1 MSTQAFAPA
10 KTRSFEIIQPKTTY
24 LGSPIKP
31 VSKGLP
37 KITQSLCPEC
47 STLIEAVL
55 SEEDGQVIMEKS
67 CPEHGFFKD
76 LIYSDVK
83 LYLKMEEWSFG
94 DERGIMNPQVTDAKE
109 CPTDCGMCNLHLSH
123 SGLTNVDL
131 TNRCNMTCPVCFAS
145 ANSAGYLYE
154 PALDQVRQMLKNL
167 RSQQPVAGRIVQ
179 FSGGEPTIYP
189 YFIDAV
195 RIAKE
200 EGFSHVQCATNG
212 IKFTSL
218 EFAQRAQEAG
228 LHTLYLQFDGVSD
241 DIYLKTR
248 GEALL
253 EKKMLA
259 IENVR
264 KAGMKICLVPT
275 IVKGVNDHQ
284 IGDILRLAI
293 DNIDVLSAISFQPV
307 SFTGRI
313 ARHELMA
320 KRFTQSDFA
329 HAVQQQTGIC
339 DVYQDWFPLS
349 CVTPFSKLASAL
361 RGELTTHLS
370 CHPHCSLGTYLF
382 VSPDKK
388 AVPVTR
394 FIDVGAMLQ
403 DMDRLS
409 RKAGAARIKL
419 FSKISAWNS
428 MRKHFHEDR
437 APEGLTFNK
446 FLETLQGLMD
456 KRYGRGD
463 SEKQGFTY
471 KTLMVAGMHFMD
483 HYNYDVERVK
493 RCVIHYAA
501 PDGKIYPFCA
511 YNGGPTYREKIE
523 KEFSTPFSR
532 QPQLT
537 QLRAAGNGCGS
548 C

>member
-83 LYLKMEEWSFG
+83 LYLKMEEWTFG
-94 DERGIMNPQVTDAKE
+94 DERGIMNPQVADAKE

-131 TNRCNMTCPVCFAS
+131 TNRCNLTCPVCFAS

-218 EFAQRAQEAG
+218 EFAQQAKEAG
-228 LHTLYLQFDGVSD
+228 LHTLYLQFDGISD

-284 IGDILRLAI
+284 IGDILKLAI

-394 FIDVGAMLQ
+394 FVDVGAMLQ
-403 DMDRLS
+403 DMDHLS

-419 FSKISAWNS
+419 FSKINAWNS
-428 MRKHFHEDR
+428 LRKHFHEDR

-523 KEFSTPFSR
+523 REFSTPFSR

-537 QLRAAGNGCGS
+537 QLRAAGNGCGN